1 MALGNQVQKNGSIY
15 INFPSSWAYA
25 ANSSFPPIISSTSQ
39 VCTLR
44 SGGTFLNS
52 GLSCSTFGQQVVFDK
67 CFNNTAPSGS
77 SLSFS
82 ITNIL
87 SPPTIF
93 NGYSITINTY
103 SESYTLIDQTSC
115 TVNQVSTRSISG
127 INSATQLTVGTTSEY
142 LFDFT
147 APSPIAGNDKLTI
160 SAVSPNDVYFSFSA
174 SSTVYILYNA
184 LVLTIDSSNSSSIT
198 LAFPSVMSTIP
209 ANTRISIIQGLFI
222 KPLISSGS
230 RSLTLTLKRNG
241 YDYASQSFS
250 LSILPNNLLTT
261 SITLNTDTVSTVASY
276 TFSMNLTNPL
286 AAKSRIVITLP
297 NQLSIN
303 NGVCVASLS
312 ALNSPSSVNSSFT
325 CGVSVNRVISL
336 SFININSLQSG

>member
-1 MALGNQVQKNGSIY
+1 MALGNQVPNKGSIY
-15 INFPSSWAYA
+15 INFPTTWTYT
-25 ANSSFPPIISSTSQ
+25 ANSSFSPIITSASQ
-39 VCTLR
+39 VCTLK

-52 GLSCSTFGQQVVFDK
+52 SLGCSTFGSQVVLDK
-67 CFNNTAPSGS
+67 CFNNTSPGGT

-93 NGYSITINTY
+93 NGYAITINTY
-103 SESYTLIDQTSC
+103 TDTYTLIDQMSC
-115 TVNQVSTRSISG
+115 TVNQVSSKSISG
-127 INSATQLTVGTTSEY
+127 INSATQLTVGSTTEY

-147 APSPIAGNDKLTI
+147 APTPIAANDRLTI

-184 LVLTIDSSNSSSIT
+184 LVLTIDSSNSSSLT

-209 ANTRISIIQGLFI
+209 ASTKISIIQGLFI
-222 KPLISSGS
+222 KPLLSSGA

-241 YDYASQSFS
+241 YDYASQSFP
-250 LSILPNNLLTT
+250 LTILPNSLIST

-276 TFSMNLTNPL
+276 TFVMNLTNPL
-286 AAKSRIVITLP
+286 AAKSRIMVTLP
-297 NQLSIN
+297 NQLSIS
-303 NGVCVASLS
+303 NGVCTSSLS
-312 ALNSPSSVNSSFT
+312 GLNSPSSVNSSFT
-325 CGVSVNRVISL
+325 CGVTVNRVITL
-336 SFININSLQSG
+336 SNININTFQSG